1 MPALEERIARM
12 ERSLRR
18 QRIATAMT
26 LAVAVVAVAFAALA
40 RRERGAVRAESFEL
54 VNGGGDLLAQLGPAP
69 TGGAFLKLA
78 APPQNGGSVVVGSV
92 AEDLAGLAIVSR
104 NEIALHASTDPDGNP
119 SISLSQKGRKAMIS
133 VRGDAP
139 PTLLMVGNPGLFAAT
154 TRHVWLKDPSG
165 KTLLSTGG
173 GPPEEAR

>member
-1 MPALEERIARM
+1 M

-18 QRIATAMT
+18 QRIATALT
-26 LAVAVVAVAFAALA
+26 VAVAGGAVAFALA
-40 RRERGAVRAESFEL
+40 RREKGAVRAESFEL
-54 VNGGGDLLAQLGPAP
+54 VNGGGELLAQLGPAP
-69 TGGAFLKLA
+69 NGGAVLKLA
-78 APPQNGGSVVVGSV
+78 APPQNGANVIIGAV

-104 NEIALHASTDPDGNP
+104 NGIALHASTDPDGNP
-119 SISLSQKGRKAMIS
+119 SISLSQNGRKAMMS

-165 KTLLSTGG
+165 KTLLSTAPGG
-173 GPPEEAR
+173 GPPEDAR